1 MPSRPASG
9 KILRLELE
17 NFKSYKGHQI
27 IGPFYDFTAIIG
39 PNGAGKSN
47 LMDAISF
54 VLGVRT
60 GQLRGAQ
67 LRDLIYAFDDREKE
81 QRGRRAHVMLVYQ
94 LPDGSEIEFTRSIT
108 TAGGSEYRIGDRVV
122 NWDEY
127 NAKLSSGDLI
137 YSRVVSAKWHF
148 WCRGDVES
156 IASKN
161 PKELT
166 ALIEHICG
174 SEEYKRLYEEL
185 EVKKAEADEKA
196 VLANQKKKTISGE
209 KKQKKLQKEEA
220 EKHLK
225 LQEQLKSLK
234 QEHYLWQLLNIERD
248 IEKADEDLEV
258 EKSSLR
264 EILHE
269 LDNYEAEARKKNKEQ
284 AGYLKEIQQCERRI
298 AEKQNRL
305 DNIESLKA
313 TKLVLRIRIG
323 LILLIDP
330 YRPDIRAMDK
340 QSELVRLK
348 EEITRLTSKLK
359 STSKELSKKKEEK
372 RRHLD
377 EVEKLENDLRD
388 VTKQLE
394 ELREKS
400 QDAGGKLQ
408 LVDSELETYHQI
420 KEEAGMKTAKLKDEK
435 EVLDRQQ
442 NADIEAQKNLEENI
456 QQLENRKQELE
467 LQEKQ
472 MQTRLKK
479 ILDAVGKHKEDLTR
493 VRKEQREMKDK
504 LVDSRRK
511 YDMLK
516 AKISDLDNQLRE
528 LKADRHE
535 NERDARLSQ
544 AVETLK
550 RLFPGVH
557 GRMTDLCRPTQKKY
571 NLAVTV
577 AMGRFMDA
585 VVVEDE
591 HTGKECIKFT
601 CLQYLKEQ
609 RLPPQTFIPL
619 QSVRVKPVIE
629 KLRTLG
635 GTAKL
640 IFDVIHHRFDRVLE
654 KAILF
659 AVGNT
664 LVCDDLDEAK
674 HLSWSGQRFKVV
686 TTDGILLTKSG
697 TMTGGTS
704 GGMEARSHKWDDK
717 KIEGLKKKKE
727 DLETELEKLGSIR
740 EMQLKE
746 SEASGKISGLEKKIQ
761 YTEIEK
767 KSIEDK
773 LNKLKVEK
781 RNIEDEIDRV
791 KPELQKLENVITT
804 RTSKILTLEK
814 RINDIVDRIYKKFS
828 ESVGVKN
835 IREYEENHL
844 KAIEQI
850 AAERFNLHNQQS
862 KLKYQL
868 EYEKRRD
875 VGSRIAKLESTISN
889 LKNAL
894 KEVEK
899 KQNEL
904 KSALETANAE
914 IEDFKEEVQEWKS
927 KAEECEKDIQA
938 WKKKISAATSN
949 ITKHNRQIK
958 SKETLIEQLK
968 LRKQEILEKC
978 ELEQIQIPTVA
989 DPMDADSSSAEPV
1002 CDFSTLSRS
1011 LQQKSKPSEREK
1023 IEAEFTQKIT
1033 SLISEIGRST
1043 PNLKA
1048 LDQYEAV
1055 LEKERAATKEWEA
1068 ARDEQNRVTA
1078 EYNKVESRHELFME
1092 AFNHISGNIDK
1103 IYNELTKSNTHSVGG
1118 VSSTHAV
1125 GGTAYLNLENPDEP
1139 YLYGIKYSAMPPT
1152 KRYRDMSQLSGGEKT
1167 VAALALLFSIH
1178 RMSIQKLLI
1187 IRVSLMFI
1195 LGFLQFQAVTFF
1207 ILDEVDAALD
1217 NLNVAKVASFIRSK
1231 SCGGAR
1237 LDHFGYGFQSIVISL
1252 KDNFYDKAEALVGVY
1267 RDSDRGLSFA
1277 LRGATWQQGQCRIS
1291 RINAQEPTRRIQ
1303 AEGGVSEFW
1312 DHNNDEFQ
1320 CAGVSIHRHRL
1331 QPRALMLPA
1340 YHNAPILAYVQQG
1353 RGMYGV
1359 LVSGCPETFESSQQ
1373 QFEEG
1378 KGEQRF
1384 RDRHQKIGLFRE
1396 GDILAFPAGAAHWAY
1411 NNGDQELIVVVL
1423 QDNSNNA
1430 NQLDPNPR
1438 SFFLA
1443 GNPGGRGQEQQEYG
1457 PQFGPKRGEH
1467 QFGNVF
1473 RGFDVQLLREVF
1485 GVDEQTARSLQGEND
1500 QRGHIITV
1508 ARGLQRQDERKHRQ
1522 TLTRRHL
1529 QPTCRAVLHHQQPH
1543 PPNSQLPPAQRRPGS
1558 SVQERNNGATLVRKR
1573 PQRNLRDPRRVRH
1586 ADSEHNGQAVF
1597 DGRVREGQVVV
1608 VPQNFRVV
1616 KRAGEQGCEGSLTQ
1630 RQRLNQTERQD
1641 LSVERAAGGRDR
1653 ECLSD
1658 IKGGGGEA

>member
-1 MPSRPASG
+1 MPSLPTSG

-94 LPDGSEIEFTRSIT
+94 LPDESEIEFTRSIT
-108 TAGGSEYRIGDRVV
+108 PAGASEYRIGDRVV

-127 NAKLSSGDLI
+127 NAKLRSLGILVKA
-137 YSRVVSAKWHF
+137 RNFLVF
-148 WCRGDVES
+148 QGDVES

-166 ALIEHICG
+166 GLFEQISG
-174 SEEYKRLYEEL
+174 SEEYKRQYEEL
-185 EVKKAEADEKA
+185 EVQKAEADEKA
-196 VLANQKKKTISGE
+196 VLAHQKKKTISAE

-234 QEHYLWQLLNIERD
+234 QEHFLWQLLNIHND
-248 IEKADEDLEV
+248 IEKANEDLDE
-258 EKSSLR
+258 EQNSLK
-264 EILHE
+264 EIVHE
-269 LDNYEAEARKKNKEQ
+269 LDSYEAEVSKKNKEK
-284 AGYLKEIQQCERRI
+284 AGYLKEIAQCKKRI
-298 AEKQNRL
+298 MEKQNRL
-305 DNIESLKA
+305 DNQSD
-313 TKLVLRIRIG
+313 LV
-323 LILLIDP
+323 
-330 YRPDIRAMDK
+330 K
-340 QSELVRLK
+340 LK
-348 EEITRLTSKLK
+348 EEITRITSKIK
-359 STSKELSKKKEEK
+359 TTNKELSKKKEEK
-372 RRHLD
+372 RRHAE
-377 EVEKLENDLRD
+377 EVEKLENDLKD
-388 VTKQLE
+388 VTKQLDD
-394 ELREKS
+394 LREKS

-420 KEEAGMKTAKLKDEK
+420 KEEAGTKTAKLKDEK

-442 NADIEAQKNLEENI
+442 NADIEAQKNLEENV

-467 LQEKQ
+467 SQEKQ

-479 ILDAVGKHKEDLTR
+479 ILDAVGKHKEDVMRLR
-493 VRKEQREMKDK
+493 DEQREMKDK
-504 LVDSRRK
+504 LAKSRHK
-511 YDMLK
+511 YDNLK

-591 HTGKECIKFT
+591 HTGKECIK
-601 CLQYLKEQ
+601 YLKEQ
-609 RLPPQTFIPL
+609 RLPPMTFIPL
-619 QSVRVKPVIE
+619 LSVRVKPVFE
-629 KLRTLG
+629 KLRALG

-640 IFDVIHHRFDRVLE
+640 IFDVIQFDPVLE

-664 LVCDDLDEAK
+664 LVCDDLSEAK
-674 HLSWSGQRFKVV
+674 HLSWTGQRFKVV
-686 TTDGILLTKSG
+686 TVDGILLTKSG

-727 DLETELEKLGSIR
+727 DLESDLEKLGSIR

-773 LNKLKVEK
+773 LSKLKVEK
-781 RNIEDEIDRV
+781 HNIVDEIARV
-791 KPELQKLENVITT
+791 KPELQKLENVIAT
-804 RTSKILTLEK
+804 RSSKILALEK

-868 EYEKRRD
+868 EYEKKRD
-875 VGSRIAKLESTISN
+875 VGSRIAKLESTIAN

-899 KQNEL
+899 RQNEM
-904 KSALETANAE
+904 KSATETANAE
-914 IEDFKEEVQEWKS
+914 IEDLNEEVQEWKS
-927 KAEECEKDIQA
+927 KAEECESDIQA

-949 ITKHNRQIK
+949 INKHNRQIK
-958 SKETLIEQLK
+958 SKETLIEQLTF
-968 LRKQEILEKC
+968 RKQEIMEKC
-978 ELEQIQIPTVA
+978 ELEHITLPI
-989 DPMDADSSSAEPV
+989 DADAMETGSEGPV
-1002 CDFSTLSRS
+1002 FDFSTLSRS

-1023 IEAEFTQKIT
+1023 IEAEFTQKIAA
-1033 SLISEIGRST
+1033 LIAEIGRT
-1043 PNLKA
+1043 APNLKA

-1055 LEKERAATKEWEA
+1055 LEKERAASKEWEA
-1068 ARDEQNRVTA
+1068 ARDEQNKITA
-1078 EYNKVESRHELFME
+1078 EYNRIKQMRHQLFME
-1092 AFNHISGNIDK
+1092 AFDHISGNIDK

-1178 RMSIQKLLI
+1178 SFRPSP
-1187 IRVSLMFI
+1187 
-1195 LGFLQFQAVTFF
+1195 FF

-1237 LDHFGYGFQSIVISL
+1237 LDLDVEFGSGFQSIVISL

-1267 RDSDRGLSFA
+1267 RDSDRG
-1277 LRGATWQQGQCRIS
+1277 CS
-1291 RINAQEPTRRIQ
+1291 R
-1303 AEGGVSEFW
+1303 
-1312 DHNNDEFQ
+1312 
-1320 CAGVSIHRHRL
+1320 
-1331 QPRALMLPA
+1331 
-1340 YHNAPILAYVQQG
+1340 
-1353 RGMYGV
+1353 
-1359 LVSGCPETFESSQQ
+1359 
-1373 QFEEG
+1373 
-1378 KGEQRF
+1378 
-1384 RDRHQKIGLFRE
+1384 
-1396 GDILAFPAGAAHWAY
+1396 
-1411 NNGDQELIVVVL
+1411 
-1423 QDNSNNA
+1423 
-1430 NQLDPNPR
+1430 
-1438 SFFLA
+1438 
-1443 GNPGGRGQEQQEYG
+1443 
-1457 PQFGPKRGEH
+1457 
-1467 QFGNVF
+1467 
-1473 RGFDVQLLREVF
+1473 
-1485 GVDEQTARSLQGEND
+1485 
-1500 QRGHIITV
+1500 
-1508 ARGLQRQDERKHRQ
+1508 
-1522 TLTRRHL
+1522 TLT
-1529 QPTCRAVLHHQQPH
+1529 
-1543 PPNSQLPPAQRRPGS
+1543 
-1558 SVQERNNGATLVRKR
+1558 
-1573 PQRNLRDPRRVRH
+1573 
-1586 ADSEHNGQAVF
+1586 F
-1597 DGRVREGQVVV
+1597 DLTKYRE
-1608 VPQNFRVV
+1608 
-1616 KRAGEQGCEGSLTQ
+1616 A
-1630 RQRLNQTERQD
+1630 
-1641 LSVERAAGGRDR
+1641 
-1653 ECLSD
+1653 
-1658 IKGGGGEA
+1658 